1 MMAGGRNYLVSISVV
16 LFTLLACSFMM
27 GENSSING
35 GEVDIGFQQQALKD
49 RKKLKKK
56 DYKQF
61 VTDPQLDD
69 KALAVLYKLY
79 KMSVKKQSVF
89 AVHSSYS
96 YRDSR
101 MYRQV
106 GDVYM
111 PLSVNEKPEMKN
123 RPMEITGRAPLL
135 NAVEVAHAL
144 DEHWELFDNAGVPSG
159 PEVNKK
165 YYAYLLTNIKVAYEQ
180 YGSIPVITYHMA
192 NPYSPVPPQRYGAY

>member
-35 GEVDIGFQQQALKD
+35 GEVDIAFQQQALKD

-79 KMSVKKQSVF
+79 KMPVKKQSVF

-101 MYRQV
+101 MYR
-106 GDVYM
+106 
-111 PLSVNEKPEMKN
+111 
-123 RPMEITGRAPLL
+123 
-135 NAVEVAHAL
+135 
-144 DEHWELFDNAGVPSG
+144 
-159 PEVNKK
+159 
-165 YYAYLLTNIKVAYEQ
+165 
-180 YGSIPVITYHMA
+180 
-192 NPYSPVPPQRYGAY
+192 